1 MPRQTPLPEKGR
13 WLILVT
19 GLTVS
24 IPLYAVVVFVLASAQ
39 VLAAPAPAGLRFA
52 IYGCAFALV
61 FLSLVVAPR
70 VGEDRATALPFDA
83 FLRRTIFS
91 LALAETS
98 AILGLVLYFLG
109 RNLGDF
115 LVLAGLALEL
125 DDEMPEARL
134 LLGRIRRAL
143 GDAAAALQELDEAI
157 EQSPEM
163 DELYVERARLLRSAG
178 HPFLAWRDAQWA
190 LDYNDASVDAYIER
204 GQLALELQTAS
215 EALDDL
221 DRAVELDPESA
232 LAHAWRGRAH
242 QLAGDPRSAERDWAA
257 AEDLLEPSD
266 ELRATIRAW
275 RGGRA

>member
-39 VLAAPAPAGLRFA
+39 VPAAPAPAGLRFA

-115 LVLAGLALEL
+115 LVLAGLAL
-125 DDEMPEARL
+125 AVI
-134 LLGRIRRAL
+134 LLGVVPRGLRWFRLREEHVAGGAPPL
-143 GDAAAALQELDEAI
+143 
-157 EQSPEM
+157 SP
-163 DELYVERARLLRSAG
+163 G
-178 HPFLAWRDAQWA
+178 
-190 LDYNDASVDAYIER
+190 
-204 GQLALELQTAS
+204 
-215 EALDDL
+215 
-221 DRAVELDPESA
+221 
-232 LAHAWRGRAH
+232 
-242 QLAGDPRSAERDWAA
+242 
-257 AEDLLEPSD
+257 
-266 ELRATIRAW
+266 
-275 RGGRA
+275 